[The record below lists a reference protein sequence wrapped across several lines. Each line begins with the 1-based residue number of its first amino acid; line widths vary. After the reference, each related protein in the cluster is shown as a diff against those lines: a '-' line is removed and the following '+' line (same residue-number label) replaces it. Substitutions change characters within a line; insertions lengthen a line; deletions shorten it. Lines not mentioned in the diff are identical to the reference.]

1 MKTKIDYLTELE
13 DCIDKLQETKEWK
26 RISELIRTELYHT
39 NLLDSYPHIER
50 KVDQLAVMTGD
61 IYDLING
68 NPSRGYNKT
77 SKIRKVLGYSIP

>member
-1 MKTKIDYLTELE
+1 MKTKIDYLKELG

-39 NLLDSYPHIER
+39 NLLNNYIHIER
-50 KVDQLAVMTGD
+50 KVDQLAVMTGE
-61 IYDLING
+61 IYDFING

-77 SKIRKVLGYSIP
+77 SKIRKVLGFVKP